1 MKKLL
6 RRRDGFTLVELLI
19 GMVVFVLI
27 LAGVS
32 TILSQTF
39 LSQQFNFNLAAN
51 AQIERDI
58 LNNISS
64 EIKNSTTVTT
74 PAGGGTGNALV
85 YTKVGDLANRTIT
98 IGTGSDANTIVFK
111 DPAGTTIQRYGK
123 GYVSSITFTRS
134 SIAGLEK
141 RIQIDLTLRNS
152 NPTNAPTNTITTYI
166 YTLN

>member
-1 MKKLL
+1 MKNLFHH
-6 RRRDGFTLVELLI
+6 RDGFTLVELLI
-19 GMVVFVLI
+19 GMGVFVLI

-39 LSQQFNFNLAAN
+39 LSQQFNYNLAAN

-64 EIKNSTTVTT
+64 EIKNSSTVTT
-74 PAGGGTGNALV
+74 PASGGSAGSLA
-85 YTKVGDLANRTIT
+85 YTKVGDSANRAIT
-98 IGTGSDANTIVFK
+98 VGTGSDANTIIFK

-123 GYVSSITFTRS
+123 GYVNSITFTRS
-134 SIAGLEK
+134 STAGLEK

-152 NPTNAPTNTITTYI
+152 TAASAPTNTITTYI